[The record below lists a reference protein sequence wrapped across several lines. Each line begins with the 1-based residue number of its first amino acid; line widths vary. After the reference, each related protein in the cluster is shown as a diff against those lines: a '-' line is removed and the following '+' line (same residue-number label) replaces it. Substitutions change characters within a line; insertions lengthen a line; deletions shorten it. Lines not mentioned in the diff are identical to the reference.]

1 MGAELTLQSM
11 TGFARTQG
19 QFEETS
25 WVWELRSV
33 NGKGLDL
40 RLRIPSGFE
49 ALEVKSRKLLTT
61 YFTRGNVQI
70 SLSVT
75 QSSCASLP
83 YINQDA
89 VSALLDAATE
99 LQKRVG
105 GDLPTAAELMSMRGV
120 VELNEKLL
128 DDDEQARLHTAI
140 LKSLEEAAEALL
152 GMRQSEGQAI
162 AKVLEQQVDKIAQLH
177 GQIEA
182 NDARSPEA
190 IKQQLQMQVHKL
202 VENNAEFDEQR
213 LYQEVAILA
222 AKADLQEELDRLVVH
237 VKAAQDLLRGDGP
250 VGRRLDFLAQ
260 EFNRE
265 CNTICSK
272 SNSAEVT
279 SIGLDMKLIIDQFRE
294 QLQNME

>member
-1 MGAELTLQSM
+1 MTLQSM

-19 QFEETS
+19 QFEDIS
-25 WVWELRSV
+25 WIWELRSV

-40 RLRIPSGFE
+40 RLRIPNGYE
-49 ALEVKSRKLLTT
+49 ALEIKSRNLLSN
-61 YFTRGNVQI
+61 YFARGNIQI

-75 QSSCASLP
+75 QSSAASIP
-83 YINQDA
+83 IINQDA
-89 VSALLDAATE
+89 VSALLKAARE
-99 LQKRVG
+99 LQEKVG
-105 GDLPTAAELMSMRGV
+105 GELPSAAELMSMRGV
-120 VELNEKLL
+120 VELTEKQSGDDEKEKL
-128 DDDEQARLHTAI
+128 HSAI
-140 LKSLEEAAEALL
+140 LKTLEEAALALVD
-152 GMRQSEGQAI
+152 MRKNEGSAI
-162 AKVLEQQVDKIAQLH
+162 SKVVSGQVAKIAQLH
-177 GQIEA
+177 AQIEA
-182 NDARSPEA
+182 NDARSPAA
-190 IKQQLQMQVHKL
+190 IKQQLQMQVDKL
-202 VENNAEFDEQR
+202 IENNAEFDEQR

-237 VKAAQDLLRGDGP
+237 VKAAQDLLRSDGP

>member
-1 MGAELTLQSM
+1 MTLQSM

-19 QFEETS
+19 QLEEIS

-40 RLRIPSGFE
+40 RLRIPNGYE
-49 ALEVKSRKLLTT
+49 ALEVKSRNLLKNF
-61 YFTRGNVQI
+61 FTRGNLQI
-70 SLSVT
+70 SLSVN
-75 QSSCASLP
+75 QSSASNIP

-89 VSALLDAATE
+89 VSALLDAAKE
-99 LQKRVG
+99 LQQKVG
-105 GDLPTAAELMSMRGV
+105 GELPSAAELMIMRGV
-120 VELNEKLL
+120 VELSEKQMDDAQKEKLH
-128 DDDEQARLHTAI
+128 AAI
-140 LKSLEEAAEALL
+140 FKSLEEAANSLIN
-152 GMRQSEGQAI
+152 MRQSEGRAI
-162 AKVLEQQVDKIAQLH
+162 AKFLEGQVEKIAQLH
-177 GQIEA
+177 SNIEA

-190 IKQQLQMQVHKL
+190 IKQQLKMQVDKL
-202 VENNAEFDEQR
+202 IENNAEFDEQR
-213 LYQEVAILA
+213 IYQEVAILA

-237 VKAAQDLLRGDGP
+237 VKAAQDLLQSDGP
-250 VGRRLDFLAQ
+250 IGRRLDFLAQ

>member
-1 MGAELTLQSM
+1 MTLQSM

-75 QSSCASLP
+75 QSSSASLP
-83 YINQDA
+83 YINQEA
-89 VSALLDAATE
+89 VSTLLEAARE
-99 LQKRVG
+99 LQQRVG
-105 GDLPTAAELMSMRGV
+105 GDLPSAAELMAMRGV
-120 VELNEKLL
+120 VELQEKQLN
-128 DDDEQARLHTAI
+128 DEEKDTLHLAI
-140 LKSLEEAAEALL
+140 LESLKEAAEALL
-152 GMRQSEGQAI
+152 SMRQGEGRAI
-162 AKVLEQQVDKIAQLH
+162 AEVLRQQVEKIEQLH
-177 GQIEA
+177 RQIEA

-190 IKQQLQMQVHKL
+190 IKQQLQTQIDKI
-202 VENNAEFDEQR
+202 VENNAEFDDQR

-222 AKADLQEELDRLVVH
+222 AKADLQEELDRLAVH
-237 VKAAQDLLRGDGP
+237 VKAAQDLLRSDGP

>member
-1 MGAELTLQSM
+1 MTLQSM

-75 QSSCASLP
+75 QSSSASLP
-83 YINQDA
+83 YINQEA
-89 VSALLDAATE
+89 VSTLLEAAKE
-99 LQKRVG
+99 LQQRVG
-105 GDLPTAAELMSMRGV
+105 GDLPSAAELMAMRGV
-120 VELNEKLL
+120 VELQEKQLN
-128 DDDEQARLHTAI
+128 DEEKDTLHLAI
-140 LKSLEEAAEALL
+140 LESLKEAAEALL
-152 GMRQSEGQAI
+152 SMRQGEGRAI
-162 AKVLEQQVDKIAQLH
+162 AEVLRQQVEKIEQLH
-177 GQIEA
+177 RQIEA

-190 IKQQLQMQVHKL
+190 IKQQLQTQIDKII
-202 VENNAEFDEQR
+202 ENNAEFDDQR

-237 VKAAQDLLRGDGP
+237 VKAAQDLLRSDGP

>member
-1 MGAELTLQSM
+1 MTLQSM

-70 SLSVT
+70 SLSVM
-75 QSSCASLP
+75 QSSSASLP
-83 YINQDA
+83 YINQEA
-89 VSALLDAATE
+89 VSTLLEAAKE
-99 LQKRVG
+99 LQQRVG
-105 GDLPTAAELMSMRGV
+105 GDLPSAAELMAMRGV
-120 VELNEKLL
+120 VELQEKQLN
-128 DDDEQARLHTAI
+128 DEEKDTLHLAI
-140 LKSLEEAAEALL
+140 LESLKEAAEALL
-152 GMRQSEGQAI
+152 SMRQGEGRAI
-162 AKVLEQQVDKIAQLH
+162 AEVLRQQVEKIEHLH
-177 GQIEA
+177 RQIEA

-190 IKQQLQMQVHKL
+190 IKQQLQTQIDKI
-202 VENNAEFDEQR
+202 VENNAEFDDQR

-237 VKAAQDLLRGDGP
+237 VKAAQDLLRSDGP

>member
-1 MGAELTLQSM
+1 MTLQSM

-19 QFEETS
+19 QLEETS

-40 RLRIPSGFE
+40 RLRIPNGFE
-49 ALEVKSRKLLTT
+49 ALEVKSRNLLTQ
-61 YFTRGNVQI
+61 YFSRGNIQI
-70 SLSVT
+70 SLSMT
-75 QSSCASLP
+75 QSSSASIP
-83 YINQDA
+83 YVNQDA
-89 VSALLDAATE
+89 VSALLDAARE
-99 LQKRVG
+99 LQGKVG
-105 GDLPTAAELMSMRGV
+105 GNLPSAAELMSMRGV
-120 VELNEKLL
+120 VELSEKQF
-128 DDDEQARLHTAI
+128 DDDAKDKLHLAI
-140 LKSLEEAAEALL
+140 LESLGEAAKALL
-152 GMRQSEGQAI
+152 AMRQSEGQAI
-162 AKVLEQQVDKIAQLH
+162 AKVLEEQVEKIAQLH
-177 GQIEA
+177 RDIEA

-190 IKQQLQMQVHKL
+190 IKRQLKMQVDKL
-202 VENNAEFDEQR
+202 VENNSEFDEQR

-237 VKAAQDLLRGDGP
+237 VKAAQDLLESDGP

>member
-1 MGAELTLQSM
+1 MTLQSM

-25 WVWELRSV
+25 WVWEIRSV

-40 RLRIPSGFE
+40 RLRIPSGYE
-49 ALEVKSRKLLTT
+49 TLEVKSRSLLAN
-61 YFTRGNVQI
+61 FFARGNIQI
-70 SLSVT
+70 SLSVN
-75 QSSCASLP
+75 QSSTSSVP
-83 YINQDA
+83 HINQEA
-89 VSALLDAATE
+89 VSALLDAAKE
-99 LQKRVG
+99 LQQKVG
-105 GDLPTAAELMSMRGV
+105 GELPSAAELMTMRGV
-120 VELNEKLL
+120 VELSEKQL
-128 DDDEQARLHTAI
+128 DDDQKEKLYAAI
-140 LKSLEEAAEALL
+140 FKSLEEAAISLVN
-152 GMRQSEGQAI
+152 MRQSEGQAI
-162 AKVLEQQVDKIAQLH
+162 AKVLEGQVEKIAQLH
-177 GQIEA
+177 SDIEA

-190 IKQQLQMQVHKL
+190 IKQQLKLQVDKL

-237 VKAAQDLLRGDGP
+237 VKAAEDLLQSDGP

>member
-1 MGAELTLQSM
+1 MTLQSM

-19 QFEETS
+19 QLEEIS

-40 RLRIPSGFE
+40 RLRIPNGYE
-49 ALEVKSRKLLTT
+49 ALEVKSRNLLKNF
-61 YFTRGNVQI
+61 FTRGNLQI
-70 SLSVT
+70 SLSVN
-75 QSSCASLP
+75 QSSASNIP

-89 VSALLDAATE
+89 VSALLDAAKE
-99 LQKRVG
+99 LQQKVG
-105 GDLPTAAELMSMRGV
+105 GELPSAAELMIMRGV
-120 VELNEKLL
+120 VELSEKQL
-128 DDDEQARLHTAI
+128 DDEQKEKLHAAI
-140 LKSLEEAAEALL
+140 FKSLEEAANSLVN
-152 GMRQSEGQAI
+152 MRQSEGLAI
-162 AKVLEQQVDKIAQLH
+162 AKVLEGQVEKIAQLH
-177 GQIEA
+177 SNIEA

-190 IKQQLQMQVHKL
+190 IKQQLKMQVDKL
-202 VENNAEFDEQR
+202 IENNAEFDEQR
-213 LYQEVAILA
+213 IYQEVAILA

-237 VKAAQDLLRGDGP
+237 VKAAQDLLQSDGP
-250 VGRRLDFLAQ
+250 IGRRLDFLAQ

>member
-1 MGAELTLQSM
+1 MTLQSM

-75 QSSCASLP
+75 QSSSASLP
-83 YINQDA
+83 YINQEA
-89 VSALLDAATE
+89 VSTLLEAAKE
-99 LQKRVG
+99 LQQRVG
-105 GDLPTAAELMSMRGV
+105 GDLPSAAELMAMRGV
-120 VELNEKLL
+120 VELQEKQLN
-128 DDDEQARLHTAI
+128 DEEKDTLHLAI
-140 LKSLEEAAEALL
+140 LESLKEAAEALL
-152 GMRQSEGQAI
+152 SMRQGEGRAI
-162 AKVLEQQVDKIAQLH
+162 AEVLRQQVEKIEQLH
-177 GQIEA
+177 RQIEA

-190 IKQQLQMQVHKL
+190 IKQQLQTQIDKI
-202 VENNAEFDEQR
+202 VENNAEFDDQR

-237 VKAAQDLLRGDGP
+237 VKAAQDLLRSDGP

>member
-1 MGAELTLQSM
+1 MTLQSM

-19 QFEETS
+19 QFEEIA

-40 RLRIPSGFE
+40 RLRIPNGYE
-49 ALEVKSRKLLTT
+49 ALEVKSRAILSE
-61 YFTRGNVQI
+61 YFTRGNIQI
-70 SLSVT
+70 SLSVN
-75 QSSCASLP
+75 QSSSIGIP
-83 YINQDA
+83 QINQDA
-89 VSALLDAATE
+89 VSELLKAAKE
-99 LQKRVG
+99 LQQKVG
-105 GDLPTAAELMSMRGV
+105 GALPSAAEFMGMRGV
-120 VELNEKLL
+120 VELCEKQL
-128 DDDEQARLHTAI
+128 DDEQKSNLHLAI
-140 LKSLEEAAEALL
+140 LKSLGEAASLL
-152 GMRQSEGQAI
+152 VDMRKSEGNAI
-162 AKVLEQQVDKIAQLH
+162 AKVLSEQVEKIAQLH
-177 GQIEA
+177 GEIEV
-182 NDARSPEA
+182 NDARTPEA
-190 IKQQLQMQVHKL
+190 IKQQLKKQVDKL

-237 VKAAQDLLRGDGP
+237 VKAAQELLASDGP

>member
-1 MGAELTLQSM
+1 MTLQSM

-40 RLRIPSGFE
+40 RLRIPNGFE
-49 ALEVKSRKLLTT
+49 ALEVKSRNLLTQ
-61 YFTRGNVQI
+61 YFSRGNIQI
-70 SLSVT
+70 SLSMT
-75 QSSCASLP
+75 QSSSASIP
-83 YINQDA
+83 YVNQDA
-89 VSALLDAATE
+89 VSALLDAARE
-99 LQKRVG
+99 LQGKVG
-105 GDLPTAAELMSMRGV
+105 GNLPSAAELMSMRGV
-120 VELNEKLL
+120 VELSEKQL
-128 DDDEQARLHTAI
+128 DDDAKDKLHLEI
-140 LKSLEEAAEALL
+140 LETLEEAAKALL
-152 GMRQSEGQAI
+152 AMRQSEGQAI
-162 AKVLEQQVDKIAQLH
+162 AKVLEEQVEKIAQLH
-177 GQIEA
+177 RDIEA

-190 IKQQLQMQVHKL
+190 IKRQLKMQVDKL
-202 VENNAEFDEQR
+202 VENNSEFDEQR

-237 VKAAQDLLRGDGP
+237 VKAAQDLLESDGP

>member
-1 MGAELTLQSM
+1 MTLQSM
-11 TGFARTQG
+11 TGFARTHG

-40 RLRIPSGFE
+40 RLRIPNGFE
-49 ALEVKSRKLLTT
+49 ALEVKSRKLLAT

-70 SLSVT
+70 SLSVA
-75 QSSCASLP
+75 QSSAASLP

-89 VSALLDAATE
+89 VSALLDAAAE

-120 VELNEKLL
+120 VELNDKPMG
-128 DDDEQARLHTAI
+128 DDEQAKLHSAI
-140 LKSLEEAAEALL
+140 LKSLEEAADALL
-152 GMRQSEGQAI
+152 KMRQSEGSAI
-162 AKVLEQQVDKIAQLH
+162 AKVLEQQVEKIAQLH
-177 GQIEA
+177 AQIEA
-182 NDARSPEA
+182 NEARSPEA
-190 IKQQLQMQVHKL
+190 IKQQLQMQVDKL

-237 VKAAQDLLRGDGP
+237 VKAAQDLLRSDGP

>member
-1 MGAELTLQSM
+1 MTLQSM

-75 QSSCASLP
+75 QSSSASLP
-83 YINQDA
+83 YINQEA
-89 VSALLDAATE
+89 VSTLLEAAKE
-99 LQKRVG
+99 LQQRVG
-105 GDLPTAAELMSMRGV
+105 GDLPSAAELMAMRGV
-120 VELNEKLL
+120 VELQEKQFN
-128 DDDEQARLHTAI
+128 DEEKDTLHLAI
-140 LKSLEEAAEALL
+140 LESLKEAAEALL
-152 GMRQSEGQAI
+152 SMRQGEGRAI
-162 AKVLEQQVDKIAQLH
+162 AEVLRQQVEKIEQLH
-177 GQIEA
+177 RQIEA

-190 IKQQLQMQVHKL
+190 IKQQLQTQIDKI
-202 VENNAEFDEQR
+202 VENNAEFDDQR

-237 VKAAQDLLRGDGP
+237 VKAAQDLLRSDGP

>member
-1 MGAELTLQSM
+1 MTLQSM

-40 RLRIPSGFE
+40 RLRIPNGFE
-49 ALEVKSRKLLTT
+49 ALEVKSRNLLSQ
-61 YFTRGNVQI
+61 YFSRGNIQI
-70 SLSVT
+70 SLSMT
-75 QSSCASLP
+75 QSSSASIP
-83 YINQDA
+83 YVNQDA
-89 VSALLDAATE
+89 VSALLDAARE
-99 LQKRVG
+99 LQGKVG
-105 GDLPTAAELMSMRGV
+105 GNLPSAAELMSMRGV
-120 VELNEKLL
+120 VELSEKQL
-128 DDDEQARLHTAI
+128 DDDAKDKLHLEI
-140 LKSLEEAAEALL
+140 LETLEEAAKALL
-152 GMRQSEGQAI
+152 AMRQSEGQAI
-162 AKVLEQQVDKIAQLH
+162 AKVLEEQVEKIAQLH
-177 GQIEA
+177 RDIEA

-190 IKQQLQMQVHKL
+190 IKRQLKMQVDKL
-202 VENNAEFDEQR
+202 VENNSEFDEQR

-237 VKAAQDLLRGDGP
+237 VKAAQDLLESDGP

>member
-1 MGAELTLQSM
+1 MTLQSM

-70 SLSVT
+70 SLSVM
-75 QSSCASLP
+75 QSSSASLP
-83 YINQDA
+83 YINQEA
-89 VSALLDAATE
+89 VSTLLEAAKE
-99 LQKRVG
+99 LQQRVG
-105 GDLPTAAELMSMRGV
+105 GDLPSAAELMAMRGV
-120 VELNEKLL
+120 VELQEKQLN
-128 DDDEQARLHTAI
+128 DEEKDTLHLAI
-140 LKSLEEAAEALL
+140 LESLKEAAEALL
-152 GMRQSEGQAI
+152 SMRQGEGRAI
-162 AKVLEQQVDKIAQLH
+162 AEVLRQQVEKIEQLH
-177 GQIEA
+177 RQIEA

-190 IKQQLQMQVHKL
+190 IKQQLQTQIDKI
-202 VENNAEFDEQR
+202 VENNAEFDDQR

-237 VKAAQDLLRGDGP
+237 VKAAQDLLRSDGP

>member
-1 MGAELTLQSM
+1 MTLQSM

-75 QSSCASLP
+75 QSYSASLP
-83 YINQDA
+83 YINQEA
-89 VSALLDAATE
+89 VSTLLEAAKE
-99 LQKRVG
+99 LQQRVG
-105 GDLPTAAELMSMRGV
+105 GDLPSAAELMAMRGV
-120 VELNEKLL
+120 VELQEKQLN
-128 DDDEQARLHTAI
+128 DEEKDTLHLAI
-140 LKSLEEAAEALL
+140 LESLKEAAEALL
-152 GMRQSEGQAI
+152 SMRQGEGRAI
-162 AKVLEQQVDKIAQLH
+162 AEVLRQQVEKIEQLH
-177 GQIEA
+177 RQIEA

-190 IKQQLQMQVHKL
+190 IKQQLQTQIDKI
-202 VENNAEFDEQR
+202 VENNAEFDDQR

-237 VKAAQDLLRGDGP
+237 VKAAQDLLRSDGP

>member
-1 MGAELTLQSM
+1 MTLQSM

-75 QSSCASLP
+75 QSSSASLP
-83 YINQDA
+83 YINQEA
-89 VSALLDAATE
+89 VSTLLEAAKE
-99 LQKRVG
+99 LQQRVG
-105 GDLPTAAELMSMRGV
+105 GDLPSAAELMAMRGV
-120 VELNEKLL
+120 VELQEKQLN
-128 DDDEQARLHTAI
+128 DEEKDTLHLAI
-140 LKSLEEAAEALL
+140 LESLKEAAEALL
-152 GMRQSEGQAI
+152 SMRQGEGQAI
-162 AKVLEQQVDKIAQLH
+162 AEVLRQQVEKIEQLH
-177 GQIEA
+177 RQIEA

-190 IKQQLQMQVHKL
+190 IKQQLQTQIDKII
-202 VENNAEFDEQR
+202 ENNAEFDDQR

-237 VKAAQDLLRGDGP
+237 VKAAQDLLRSDGP

>member
-1 MGAELTLQSM
+1 MTLQSM

-19 QFEETS
+19 QFEDIS
-25 WVWELRSV
+25 WIWELRSV

-40 RLRIPSGFE
+40 RLRIPNGYE
-49 ALEVKSRKLLTT
+49 ALEIKSRNLLSN
-61 YFTRGNVQI
+61 YFARGNIQI

-75 QSSCASLP
+75 QSSAASIRI
-83 YINQDA
+83 INQDA
-89 VSALLDAATE
+89 VSALLEAARE
-99 LQKRVG
+99 LQEKVG
-105 GDLPTAAELMSMRGV
+105 GELPSAAELMSMRGV
-120 VELNEKLL
+120 VELTEKQLGDDEKEKL
-128 DDDEQARLHTAI
+128 HSAI
-140 LKSLEEAAEALL
+140 LKTLEEAALALVD
-152 GMRQSEGQAI
+152 MRKSEGSAI
-162 AKVLEQQVDKIAQLH
+162 SKVVSGQVAKIAQLH
-177 GQIEA
+177 AQIEA
-182 NDARSPEA
+182 NDARSPAA
-190 IKQQLQMQVHKL
+190 IKQQLQMQVDKL
-202 VENNAEFDEQR
+202 IENNAEFDEQR

-237 VKAAQDLLRGDGP
+237 VKAAQDLLRSDGP